1 MMRLMSNYQLEQR
14 FNLTQLVLFNYVQL
28 TVMLHCVI

>member
-14 FNLTQLVLFNYVQL
+14 FNLTQLVLFSSVFSLQ
-28 TVMLHCVI
+28 